1 MEMSIRFPGLDLV
14 LSYVPRSFQVFGM
27 EFTIYGV
34 LIAIGALLGM
44 GLVTLEAK
52 RSGEDQNKYLDMT
65 IISLLFSVVGSRL
78 FYVAFSWELYKGNL
92 NEILDFRNG
101 GYAFYGGLLA
111 GCCAAAVFCKL
122 AKMSFWRAADIASL
136 GILLGQIIGRW
147 GNFFN
152 RESFGEYADF
162 PWVMQLP
169 LSAVRSGEV
178 SGNMRDNLLTVD
190 GISYIQVQP
199 VFLYESLW
207 CLILLLLLLALR
219 RKKRF
224 EGELF
229 MIYLAGY
236 GLGRFFFEWLR
247 TDKLYIPGT
256 KLGISLI
263 ISAALFIICTPVVI
277 VRGVMTQKRDA
288 IRRRRRKR
296 FLLDEIRKKE
306 NEEQKDTSEVST
318 ELKIKAQSGTD
329 KEVSLL
335 KLNKEHLNADIDE
348 NTDIS
353 KNAES
358 ETKMQAD
365 ADRNQEIQNLPE
377 EQKQDVQS
385 IPSEINDQLEKNK
398 NADKK
403 ETQTKVAEK
412 KSEDSD
418 ENVNWENS
426 EYAHIPEE
434 WRQHVGNSPTN
445 SKEDV

>member
-1 MEMSIRFPGLDLV
+1 MEMSIRFPGLDLA
-14 LSYVPRSFQVFGM
+14 LSYVPRSFQIFGM

-178 SGNMRDNLLTVD
+178 SGNMRDNLLTID

-219 RKKRF
+219 RKKRY

-277 VRGVMTQKRDA
+277 VRGVMTHKRDA

-335 KLNKEHLNADIDE
+335 KLNKEHLNADI
-348 NTDIS
+348 S

-358 ETKMQAD
+358 EKKMQAD
-365 ADRNQEIQNLPE
+365 ADRYQEIQNLPE
-377 EQKQDVQS
+377 EQKQDGQS

-412 KSEDSD
+412 KSEESD

-426 EYAHIPEE
+426 EYAHIPEQ

-445 SKEDV
+445 SKEDL

>member
-1 MEMSIRFPGLDLV
+1 MEMSIRFPGLDLA
-14 LSYVPRSFQVFGM
+14 LSYVPRSFQIFGM

-178 SGNMRDNLLTVD
+178 SGNMRDNLLTID

-219 RKKRF
+219 RKKRY

-277 VRGVMTQKRDA
+277 VRGVMTHKRDA

-335 KLNKEHLNADIDE
+335 KLNKEHLNADI
-348 NTDIS
+348 S

-358 ETKMQAD
+358 ETKKQAD
-365 ADRNQEIQNLPE
+365 ADRYQEIQNLPE
-377 EQKQDVQS
+377 EQKQDGQS

-412 KSEDSD
+412 KSEESD

-426 EYAHIPEE
+426 EYAHIPEQ

-445 SKEDV
+445 SKEDL

>member
-1 MEMSIRFPGLDLV
+1 MEMSIRFPGLDLA
-14 LSYVPRSFQVFGM
+14 LSYVPRSFQIFGM

-178 SGNMRDNLLTVD
+178 SGNMRDNLLTID

-219 RKKRF
+219 RKKRY

-256 KLGISLI
+256 KPGISLI

-277 VRGVMTQKRDA
+277 VRGVMTHKRDA

-335 KLNKEHLNADIDE
+335 KLNKEHLNADI
-348 NTDIS
+348 S

-365 ADRNQEIQNLPE
+365 ADRYQEIQNLPE
-377 EQKQDVQS
+377 EQKQDGQS

-412 KSEDSD
+412 KSEESD

-426 EYAHIPEE
+426 EYAHIPEQ

-445 SKEDV
+445 SKEDL

>member
-1 MEMSIRFPGLDLV
+1 MEMSIRFPGLNLV
-14 LSYVPRSFQVFGM
+14 LSYVPRSFQICGM

-178 SGNMRDNLLTVD
+178 SGNMRDNLLTID

-219 RKKRF
+219 RKKRY

-277 VRGVMTQKRDA
+277 VRGVMTHKRDA

-335 KLNKEHLNADIDE
+335 KLNKEHLNADI
-348 NTDIS
+348 S

-365 ADRNQEIQNLPE
+365 ADRYQEIQNLPE
-377 EQKQDVQS
+377 EQKQDGQS

-412 KSEDSD
+412 KSEESD

-426 EYAHIPEE
+426 EYAHIPEQ

-445 SKEDV
+445 SKEDL

>member
-1 MEMSIRFPGLDLV
+1 MEMSIRFPGLDLA
-14 LSYVPRSFQVFGM
+14 LSYVPRSFQIFGM

-178 SGNMRDNLLTVD
+178 SGNMRDNLLTID
-190 GISYIQVQP
+190 RISYIQVQP

-219 RKKRF
+219 RKKRY

-277 VRGVMTQKRDA
+277 VRGVMTHKRDA

-335 KLNKEHLNADIDE
+335 KLNKEHLNADI
-348 NTDIS
+348 S

-365 ADRNQEIQNLPE
+365 ADRYQEIQNLPE
-377 EQKQDVQS
+377 EQKQDGQS

-412 KSEDSD
+412 KSEESD

-426 EYAHIPEE
+426 EYAHIPEQ

-445 SKEDV
+445 SKEDL

>member
-1 MEMSIRFPGLDLV
+1 MEMSIRFPGLDLA
-14 LSYVPRSFQVFGM
+14 LSYVPRSFQIFGM

-122 AKMSFWRAADIASL
+122 AKMSFWRAADIASM
-136 GILLGQIIGRW
+136 GILLGQIIGRL

-178 SGNMRDNLLTVD
+178 SGNMRDNLLTID

-219 RKKRF
+219 RKKRY

-277 VRGVMTQKRDA
+277 VRGVMTHKRDA

-335 KLNKEHLNADIDE
+335 KLNKEHLNADI
-348 NTDIS
+348 S

-365 ADRNQEIQNLPE
+365 ADRYQEIQNLPE
-377 EQKQDVQS
+377 EQKQDGQS

-412 KSEDSD
+412 KSEESD

-426 EYAHIPEE
+426 EYAHIPEQ

-445 SKEDV
+445 SKEDL

>member
-14 LSYVPRSFQVFGM
+14 LSYVPRSFQIFGM

-190 GISYIQVQP
+190 GISYIQVLP
-199 VFLYESLW
+199 VFLYDSLW
-207 CLILLLLLLALR
+207 CLILLL
-219 RKKRF
+219 
-224 EGELF
+224 
-229 MIYLAGY
+229 
-236 GLGRFFFEWLR
+236 FFEWLR
-247 TDKLYIPGT
+247 TDKLNIPGT

>member
-14 LSYVPRSFQVFGM
+14 LSYVPRSFQIFGM

-78 FYVAFSWELYKGNL
+78 
-92 NEILDFRNG
+92 
-101 GYAFYGGLLA
+101 FYGGLLA